1 MSKHV
6 ILKKIIGVFQLEQT
20 QIFGT
25 VVDSNSIYYKD

>member
-1 MSKHV
+1 MSKQV

-25 VVDSNSIYYKD
+25 VIDFQFNIR